1 MAASTGIVLTAGALA
16 EMDLVVNNWDAGTA
30 VKVAV
35 GTVAAAFVS
44 AGLDKLLAGWG
55 TGLAVLLLLGA
66 VLTNVPRIV
75 KTVFPT

>member
-16 EMDLVVNNWDAGTA
+16 ELDIVVNDWSPAA
-30 VKVAV
+30 AAKVAV

-66 VLTNVPRIV
+66 LLTNVPRIV